1 MFYLWEIYYWKHV
14 IIILCVM
21 LFSSHEHVVL
31 WWAFRIIG
39 WLTSVPLSPQLVREF
54 SVATIGSLIFYRH
67 NWFFNFLEAI
77 VLKQSCPNLLTI
89 CNSDHNLTT
98 LCSCYC
104 CLIVQNASGVRYK
117 GHSCPLCSVNE
128 RKHCW
133 KNLLMCTNTPP
144 VLFISRHCSF
154 GLNSLTI
161 KNNSYIVMFLCFFS
175 FIGQSQW
182 ADPYMAYL
190 SVILI
195 FQ

>member
-1 MFYLWEIYYWKHV
+1 MVDI
-14 IIILCVM
+14 CP
-21 LFSSHEHVVL
+21 
-31 WWAFRIIG
+31 
-39 WLTSVPLSPQLVREF
+39 SVTTV
-54 SVATIGSLIFYRH
+54 GSLIFYRH

-128 RKHCW
+128 RKLCW

-161 KNNSYIVMFLCFFS
+161 KSNSYIVMFLCFIS
-175 FIGQSQW
+175 FIRQSQW
-182 ADPYMAYL
+182 ADPYGLFECNSHL
-190 SVILI
+190 SVTLTTWLHRRASHQCL
-195 FQ
+195 FFN